1 MPEEEKPRSVA
12 VQVNGS
18 RLELA
23 AGTTVSDLVGLLGC
37 GTRGVALALN
47 SQLLPRAQWP
57 EVTLVGGECVEV
69 LRAVAGG

>member
-1 MPEEEKPRSVA
+1 MSEEEKPRRVA

-18 RLELA
+18 CLELA
-23 AGTTVSDLVGLLGC
+23 AGTTLLDLVGLLGC

-47 SQLLPRAQWP
+47 SQLLPKAQWR

-69 LRAVAGG
+69 LHAVAGG